1 MPTPDKGVGLTF
13 LSVAGGLVAVIT
25 IALVAASGGELLRGE
40 RDPGEHLTGILRAA
54 QGITAVL
61 CGQAVIHNGHDQL
74 SVPLKTDDGELPQS
88 DKHPPAVTGK
98 YQILIKHGADGTRN
112 LDGCLAAAAV
122 TYVLDLGAE
131 HHRIQHLHHSSGTV
145 GMDCCR
151 PIGLTDTGIAAV
163 DVCAAVLAAQNCPLG
178 EYRKSV
184 QRCRTGRS
192 HHRIR
197 KDSVIEGHIN
207 AVMVSVEGHR
217 LHECLVRLEKSR
229 CRIEI
234 TIDVSKLVLEP
245 GFEMSNRNIKAY
257 IEDKYGFKV
266 HDQYIAQIR
275 GKLGLKYHEGYN
287 KTEVH
292 TRKITICP
300 EYKET
305 AIMDALE
312 YFGCV

>member
-1 MPTPDKGVGLTF
+1 MHPAYLFGDHSLHDGRRQIGKE
-13 LSVAGGLVAVIT
+13 GGGT
-25 IALVAASGGELLRGE
+25 IK
-40 RDPGEHLTGILRAA
+40 AA
-54 QGITAVL
+54 QSGIAAIDM
-61 CGQAVIHNGHDQL
+61 G
-74 SVPLKTDDGELPQS
+74 
-88 DKHPPAVTGK
+88 PAVFSAE
-98 YQILIKHGADGTRN
+98 HSPFAEDGQT
-112 LDGCLAAAAV
+112 LQGGGAAAA
-122 TYVLDLGAE
+122 DN
-131 HHRIQHLHHSSGTV
+131 
-145 GMDCCR
+145 
-151 PIGLTDTGIAAV
+151 GI
-163 DVCAAVLAAQNCPLG
+163 CQNP
-178 EYRKSV
+178 
-184 QRCRTGRS
+184 
-192 HHRIR
+192 
-197 KDSVIEGHIN
+197 VIEGQIN
-207 AVMVSVEGHR
+207 AVVIPVKCHR
-217 LHECLVRLEKSR
+217 FHECLVRLEKSR

>member
-1 MPTPDKGVGLTF
+1 MGAAVFAAEDRPLGDDGQTADGGAA
-13 LSVAGGLVAVIT
+13 AGSGEGIGQDPVIECDVDAV
-25 IALVAASGGELLRGE
+25 VAA
-40 RDPGEHLTGILRAA
+40 
-54 QGITAVL
+54 
-61 CGQAVIHNGHDQL
+61 
-74 SVPLKTDDGELPQS
+74 
-88 DKHPPAVTGK
+88 
-98 YQILIKHGADGTRN
+98 
-112 LDGCLAAAAV
+112 
-122 TYVLDLGAE
+122 
-131 HHRIQHLHHSSGTV
+131 
-145 GMDCCR
+145 
-151 PIGLTDTGIAAV
+151 
-163 DVCAAVLAAQNCPLG
+163 
-178 EYRKSV
+178 
-184 QRCRTGRS
+184 
-192 HHRIR
+192 
-197 KDSVIEGHIN
+197 
-207 AVMVSVEGHR
+207 VEGHR

-234 TIDVSKLVLEP
+234 TVDVSKLVLEP

>member
-1 MPTPDKGVGLTF
+1 MFPSAGMVTAVTVTF
-13 LSVAGGLVAVIT
+13 FVAIGGLE
-25 IALVAASGGELLRGE
+25 LGCGEG
-40 RDPGEHLTGILRAA
+40 DSAEHLTGIFSAA
-54 QGITAVL
+54 GAFAAFLAGDAVL
-61 CGQAVIHNGHDQL
+61 HNGYNQL
-74 SVPLKTDDGELPQS
+74 CIPLQTDNGELSQC
-88 DKHPPAVTGK
+88 DKETAAVSGENQLLIKQGTDFAGNLRHDFMTAAVANFLYFGTQNHGIQNFYHSGGQTGK
-98 YQILIKHGADGTRN
+98 EMCGF
-112 LDGCLAAAAV
+112 AV
-122 TYVLDLGAE
+122 FSDLG
-131 HHRIQHLHHSSGTV
+131 
-145 GMDCCR
+145 
-151 PIGLTDTGIAAV
+151 IARVNVCFAV
-163 DVCAAVLAAQNCPLG
+163 FAAQNSSFG
-178 EYRKSV
+178 KDGKAV
-184 QRCRTGRS
+184 QGGGAGCTN
-192 HHRIR
+192 HRICQNP
-197 KDSVIEGHIN
+197 VVECNIN
-207 AVMVSVEGHR
+207 AVAVTVKGHG

-234 TIDVSKLVLEP
+234 TVDVSKLVLEP

-300 EYKET
+300 EYKEA